1 MTAETR
7 TRASNMTFSVPE
19 DIKRRAQTR
28 RDVNWS
34 AVVSQTI
41 EERLQALE
49 LMDRVLANSRLTRK
63 DVDELSDVI
72 NTAIA
77 KRHGIK

>member
-1 MTAETR
+1 
-7 TRASNMTFSVPE
+7 MTFTIPE
-19 DIKRRAQTR
+19 EVKRRAQTR

-34 AVVSQTI
+34 AVVAQTI

-72 NTAIA
+72 NSAIA
-77 KRHGIK
+77 KRHGLK